1 MTDLVT
7 TRTEGDITIARFDD
21 GKANALSFD
30 MLDQLNAALDA
41 AEASSKAVALIGR
54 EGKFSAGFDL
64 TVMNGGD
71 LDATRR
77 ILQIGAELALRI
89 FMSPIPVVLGITG
102 HALAQGGIIA
112 ACADYRVG
120 AEGPYKLGLPE
131 VAIGMPMPTFG
142 AELCRDRISKKWYTR
157 CVQHGELLT
166 PDHARPSRPVPG
178 HPRQPAGRAG
188 RQRPGRPRRRPR
200 RLRRRPLTD
209 ARLRPSGSGVEE
221 LPAVRPGPGAP
232 GLEQDP
238 GPEVL
243 LCR

>member
-166 PDHARPSRPVPG
+166 PDHALEANLLDEVVGLDEVESRSAEVAA
-178 HPRQPAGRAG
+178 HLAA
-188 RQRPGRPRRRPR
+188 
-200 RLRRRPLTD
+200 T
-209 ARLRPSGSGVEE
+209 VH
-221 LPAVRPGPGAP
+221 PGPFRVTRANLRGALADSVRV
-232 GLEQDP
+232 GLVADLA
-238 GPEVL
+238 VFDVA
-243 LCR
+243 R